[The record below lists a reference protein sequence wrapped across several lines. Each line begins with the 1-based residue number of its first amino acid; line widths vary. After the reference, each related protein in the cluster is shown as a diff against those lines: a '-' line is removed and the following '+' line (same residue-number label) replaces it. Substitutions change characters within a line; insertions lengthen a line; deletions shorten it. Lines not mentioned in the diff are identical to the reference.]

1 MKWAFK
7 TYDQSLKNLQKLV
20 FAKCP
25 ELMGLL
31 LYRFLSTNIF
41 ISISGTE
48 VKTVHKFEHFK
59 SILIGVGKEGGVDT
73 ASCWTVFSF
82 PRRETVG
89 EGEI

>member
-48 VKTVHKFEHFK
+48 VKTVHKFEHFR
-59 SILIGVGKEGGVDT
+59 SILIGVGKGGGGLTLLHVGP
-73 ASCWTVFSF
+73 FSLS
-82 PRRETVG
+82 PEERP
-89 EGEI
+89 